1 MSRLPLIITLSLILS
16 TVLAAS
22 NDNWQNAVK
31 KIQDKIVLVE
41 YFEQISTSEAIID
54 KSRMKK
60 HVTGILVDDKGL
72 IMTPSSIFRASLE
85 FSDSP
90 AFFTHS
96 EVPKDIMVKFPG
108 ENYRPA
114 EFVGKDDDKG
124 VGFIRLKTVP
134 AQSPIQ
140 FSDKVKF
147 KLGNRVLILSHL
159 GQSYDY
165 EMIINESFINAIL
178 KKPSAKYLAEYNI
191 RNLSGFGLV
200 LDERGQVAGIIQVKD
215 SAPSSFEFN
224 DGQSSAL
231 SEITPY
237 SVFKDLIIDPP
248 VYREKETSRKKWLGI
263 YMQPFTRSMAKYY
276 NNPDVKG
283 ILINTVMQDS
293 PAENAGLLAGDVI
306 TSINK
311 SMLYAEENNDLEFLR
326 KLIRNQTTSPVEFK
340 IFRKGR
346 YLLVP
351 VNLSDIPI
359 SQFLADE
366 ISNSTLG
373 FSIKEL
379 TKDIILAKQL
389 DLDTEGVWV
398 SKVERAGWADIAG
411 ISVGDLILRVNEQ
424 KVNGLE
430 EMKNAFDLIEK
441 TKPPYLSLFI
451 KRGAET
457 QFLFIKTNFNQT
469 PDKQE
474 KI

>member
-1 MSRLPLIITLSLILS
+1 MPRFPLIIALSLILFS
-16 TVLAAS
+16 FATAS

-41 YFEQISTSEAIID
+41 YFEQISTSESIID

-60 HVTGILVDDKGL
+60 HVTGLLVDDNGL

-90 AFFTHS
+90 SFFTHS

-108 ENYRPA
+108 GNYQPA

-124 VGFIRLKTVP
+124 VGFIRLISKP
-134 AQSPIQ
+134 AQRAIR
-140 FSDKVKF
+140 FNENAKL
-147 KLGNRVLILSHL
+147 KLGSRVLIVSHL
-159 GQSYDY
+159 GSSYDY

-178 KKPSAKYLAEYNI
+178 KKPSANYLAEYNI

-200 LDERGQVAGIIQVKD
+200 LDDKGKPSGIIQIKD
-215 SAPSSFEFN
+215 SQPSSFEFDN
-224 DGQSSAL
+224 GQSSSL
-231 SEITPY
+231 SEISPY
-237 SVFKDLIIDPP
+237 SVFKDLIVDPP
-248 VYREKETSRKKWLGI
+248 VYKEKETSRKKWLGI

-276 NNPDVKG
+276 KNPDVQG

-293 PAENAGLLAGDVI
+293 PADDAGLLAGDVI
-306 TSINK
+306 TSIANFP
-311 SMLYAEENNDLEFLR
+311 LYAEENNDLEVLR
-326 KLIRNQTTSPVEFK
+326 KLIRNQTTSPVAFK
-340 IFRKGR
+340 IFRDGKH
-346 YLLVP
+346 LEVP
-351 VNLSDIPI
+351 VTLSDIPI

-389 DLDTEGVWV
+389 DFDTEGVWV

-411 ISVGDLILRVNEQ
+411 ISVGDLILMVNEQ
-424 KVNGLE
+424 KVNGPD
-430 EMKNAFDLIEK
+430 EMKKAFDVIEK
-441 TKPPYLSLFI
+441 TKPSYLSLFV

-457 QFLFIKTNFNQT
+457 QFLFIKTNFNQNL
-469 PDKQE
+469 DQ
-474 KI
+474 